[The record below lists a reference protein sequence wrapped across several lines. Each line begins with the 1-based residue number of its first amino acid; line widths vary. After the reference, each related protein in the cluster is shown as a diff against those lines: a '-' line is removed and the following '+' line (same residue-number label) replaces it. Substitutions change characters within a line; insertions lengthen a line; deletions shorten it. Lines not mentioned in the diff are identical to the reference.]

1 MWNFDKVAEEV
12 RQRGG
17 MMPTTS
23 FEGYRANVDFNPM
36 GELTEA
42 QVEASWD
49 WYVTEVNRMLPDFA
63 EWIPATSS
71 IIVPID
77 KIHELDDFF
86 SKCSWDELLNDVF
99 EKYIKNCESIIGS
112 DEE

>member
-1 MWNFDKVAEEV
+1 MWDFDKVAGEV
-12 RQRGG
+12 KARGG

-23 FEGYRANVDFNPM
+23 FEGYRTNVDFDPM

-42 QVEASWD
+42 QVEASWN
-49 WYVTEVNRMLPDFA
+49 WYVIEVNRMLPDFA

-86 SKCSWDELLNDVF
+86 RGCSWNELLNDVY
-99 EKYIKNCESIIGS
+99 EKYTENCESIIGS
-112 DEE
+112 EE

>member
-1 MWNFDKVAEEV
+1 MWFDKYVKK
-12 RQRGG
+12 GG
-17 MMPTTS
+17 SMPTTS
-23 FEGYRANVDFNPM
+23 ICGYSAHVDFDPM

-49 WYVTEVNRMLPDFA
+49 WYVSEINATLPDFA

-77 KIHELDDFF
+77 KVDDLIEFF
-86 SKCSWDELLNDVF
+86 EGYSWDDLLHDVF
-99 EKYIKNCESIIGS
+99 EKYVKNSDAIIG
-112 DEE
+112 DA

>member
-1 MWNFDKVAEEV
+1 
-12 RQRGG
+12 
-17 MMPTTS
+17 MPTTS
-23 FEGYRANVDFNPM
+23 FCGYSSRVDFNPM

-86 SKCSWDELLNDVF
+86 SGCSWDDLLNDVY
-99 EKYIKNCESIIGS
+99 EKYIKNCNSIIEG
-112 DEE
+112 EE